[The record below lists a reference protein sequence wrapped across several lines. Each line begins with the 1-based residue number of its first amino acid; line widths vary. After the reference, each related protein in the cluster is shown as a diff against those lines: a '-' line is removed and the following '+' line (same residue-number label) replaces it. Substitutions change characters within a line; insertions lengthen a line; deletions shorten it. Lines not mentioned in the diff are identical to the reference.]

1 MGPYP
6 TQEELDADLIN
17 AAKETITLRPGS
29 SLFGSDESFAMVR
42 GGHMQLTMLGGMQV
56 SQYGDLANWLI
67 PGKLVKGM
75 GGAMDLVGSGRT
87 RVVVVMEH
95 SNKNGDHKILSD
107 CSLPLTGS
115 RVVNRII
122 TEKAVFDICPQKGL
136 ELVEIAE
143 DCSLEHIRQ
152 CTGAEFT
159 VANDLKKMDF
169 N

>member
-6 TQEELDADLIN
+6 TKEELDADLIN
-17 AAKETITLRPGS
+17 AAKETVTLLPGS
-29 SLFGSDESFAMVR
+29 ALFGSDESFAMVR

-95 SNKNGDHKILSD
+95 SSKKGDHKILSE

-122 TEKAVFDICPQKGL
+122 TEKAVFDICPQNGL

-143 DCSLEHIRQ
+143 ECSLENIRQ
-152 CTGAEFT
+152 CTGADFKVST
-159 VANDLKKMDF
+159 NLTKIDF

>member
-6 TQEELDADLIN
+6 TPEEVDPDLIN
-17 AAKETITLRPGS
+17 AAKETITLLPGS

-42 GGHMQLTMLGGMQV
+42 GGHMDLTMLGGMQV

-67 PGKLVKGM
+67 PGRLVKGM

-87 RVVVVMEH
+87 KVVVVMEH
-95 SNKNGDHKILSD
+95 CSKKGELKILSE
-107 CSLPLTGS
+107 CALPLTGS

-122 TEKAVFDICPQKGL
+122 TEKAVFDVHPENGL

-143 DCSLEHIRQ
+143 ECSLEQLRK

-159 VANDLKKMDF
+159 VSPQLEKIDF
-169 N
+169 S

>member
-6 TQEELDADLIN
+6 TKEELDADLIN
-17 AAKETITLRPGS
+17 AAKETITLVPGS
-29 SLFGSDESFAMVR
+29 ALFGSDESFAMVR
-42 GGHMQLTMLGGMQV
+42 GGHMHLTMLGGMQV
-56 SQYGDLANWLI
+56 SQHGDLANWLI

-95 SNKNGDHKILSD
+95 SSKNGDHKILNE
-107 CSLPLTGS
+107 CLLPLTGS

-122 TEKAVFDICPQKGL
+122 TEKAVFDVCPQNGL
-136 ELVEIAE
+136 DLVEISE
-143 DCSLEHIRQ
+143 DCSLEQLRQ
-152 CTGAEFT
+152 CTGADFT
-159 VANDLKKMDF
+159 VSSGLKKIDF